1 VSGASTSRT
10 RLSRDQPTQEATVSH
25 GGRRRGPGATGPSG
39 LEGHDAAARSHGVR
53 EEIRHEADVGPRV
66 DGGLPRIGEA
76 SEGLGDHQVVH
87 PGAGHRPPD
96 RIWPAVQACAPM
108 TSIMAR
114 RVGPE
119 GRVITFEPQ
128 PDVFARLESNIETWR
143 DQDPSIGEVSPHRL
157 ALSDVAATRSLH
169 VPADR
174 DDNHERASL
183 REFKFEHRSIEVQT
197 KRLDEVA
204 LPEGAIALL
213 KIDTERH
220 ELEVLRGAHL
230 TLPAVRTVGRGG
242 AHGATHPRKR
252 DPGRRRFLPVHRP
265 GELQRAQASR
275 PGTRAASCR
284 LGSTEPDRNARPR
297 RARSRPPAA
306 WVAFARLAKPSQ
318 PAAHVE
324 FVAARR

>member
-1 VSGASTSRT
+1 MGNALERAGIYDLAVTETVFRVLGSGDTA
-10 RLSRDQPTQEATVSH
+10 
-25 GGRRRGPGATGPSG
+25 
-39 LEGHDAAARSHGVR
+39 
-53 EEIRHEADVGPRV
+53 IDVGGNV
-66 DGGLPRIGEA
+66 GY
-76 SEGLGDHQVVH
+76 
-87 PGAGHRPPD
+87 
-96 RIWPAVQACAPM
+96 M

-230 TLPAVRTVGRGG
+230 TLPAVRTVVAEEHTEPPTPVSEILADEGFSLFTVLESFRGPKLHALAPALPHVG
-242 AHGATHPRKR
+242 WGPPNLIATR
-252 DPGRRRFLPVHRP
+252 DPDALEAALRP
-265 GELQRAQASR
+265 RGWRS
-275 PGTRAASCR
+275 
-284 LGSTEPDRNARPR
+284 LGSRNPLNLLLT
-297 RARSRPPAA
+297 S
-306 WVAFARLAKPSQ
+306 SS
-318 PAAHVE
+318 
-324 FVAARR
+324 